1 MRTLRLFLLLAAAV
15 ILPISS
21 MAFDMKDLRING
33 FISQGYMKTFEN
45 NWLATDSV
53 DGTFQINEVGVAFN
67 APVSNKLH
75 IGIQFL
81 ARDLGDEG
89 NNEVRLDWAYG
100 DYRFHD
106 SFGLRLGKTKMPIGL
121 YNTER
126 DSDFLR
132 QMSFLPQSIYD
143 ENRRNLMVASQGL
156 QIYGNIPMGPAGDL
170 DYAAHYGQINFPDDS
185 PTLDAFLDF
194 ANQGDFMM
202 GGTGTWNQISAD
214 NEFVYGAQL
223 IYNTPLDGLRLA
235 GSYFEGKADFA
246 LTDITD
252 PDPTNAGNLRV
263 EIQDMYVVSLEYSS
277 PWFTLASEYTQFKQP
292 AELNGQLMQFGP
304 SGISQ
309 GMYGMLTVPMP
320 GLDQLSFT
328 FLYDVYYSDK
338 DDKSGDIQAG
348 RTGQP
353 AYYYFRKDSG
363 LAARYDI
370 NSNWLI
376 KAEYHKINGADLLLP
391 YYNQPYS
398 TPVAKHWDYYIIKT
412 SFNF

>member
-1 MRTLRLFLLLAAAV
+1 MRVLRVFLLITAAA
-15 ILPISS
+15 IMPATA
-21 MAFDMKDLRING
+21 MAFDFNDLRING
-33 FISQGYMKTFEN
+33 FVSQGYMKTNEN

-53 DGTFQINEVGVAFN
+53 DGTFQINEVGVTFN
-67 APVSNKLH
+67 APLSDKLH
-75 IGIQFL
+75 VGVQLL

-121 YNTER
+121 YNVER

-132 QMSFLPQSIYD
+132 QMSFLPQSLYD

-156 QIYGNIPMGPAGDL
+156 QIYGNVPLGVVGDV
-170 DYAAHYGQINFPDDS
+170 DYAAHYGQINFPQDS
-185 PTLDAFLDF
+185 PTMQAFLGF
-194 ANQGDFMM
+194 ANM
-202 GGTGTWNQISAD
+202 GAGSPPGPQVWNQISAD
-214 NEFVYGAQL
+214 NEFVYGGQL
-223 IYNTPLDGLRLA
+223 VYNTPLDGLRLA

-246 LTDITD
+246 VTDITG
-252 PDPTNAGNLRV
+252 TNAPGNLRV
-263 EIQDMYVVSLEYSS
+263 EIQDMYVISLEYAT
-277 PWFTLASEYTQFKQP
+277 PWFTLSSEYTQFKQP

-304 SGISQ
+304 SGIAQ
-309 GMYGMLTVPMP
+309 GVYGMLTVPTP
-320 GLDQLSFT
+320 GLEQLSFT

-338 DDKSGDIQAG
+338 DDKSGGLQSGA
-348 RTGQP
+348 TGQP
-353 AYYYFRKDSG
+353 DYYFFRKDSA

-370 NSNWLI
+370 NEHWLI

-391 YYNQPYS
+391 FYNNG
-398 TPVAKHWDYYIIKT
+398 VAFQHWDYYIIKT